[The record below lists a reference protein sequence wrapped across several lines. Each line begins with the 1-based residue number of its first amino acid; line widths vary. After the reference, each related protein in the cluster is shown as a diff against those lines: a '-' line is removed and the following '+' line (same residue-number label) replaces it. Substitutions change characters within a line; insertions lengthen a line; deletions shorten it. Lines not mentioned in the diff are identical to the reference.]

1 MGGGRGGVSYRG
13 NVGNGT
19 DFVLEKGG
27 VTGGRGR
34 SKNRG
39 GHGMGTRRFGTKRR
53 KEEGMHYRSRG
64 ERGKSRHKKMMMMEL

>member
-53 KEEGMHYRSRG
+53 KEGKHYRSRG